1 MASAAMSNARGM
13 TIDGRS
19 DRPVCVLDK
28 NAFIGFNSVGL
39 AATLARR
46 HPRCLRKTVE
56 TI

>member
-1 MASAAMSNARGM
+1 MSNARGM